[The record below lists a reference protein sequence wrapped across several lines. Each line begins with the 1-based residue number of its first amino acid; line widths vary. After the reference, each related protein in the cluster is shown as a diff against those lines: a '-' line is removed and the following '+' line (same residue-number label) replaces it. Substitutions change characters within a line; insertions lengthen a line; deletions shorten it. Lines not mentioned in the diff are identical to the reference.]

1 MRSGLKVLALVLVA
15 GTAAYVLV
23 RPGFRE
29 PRQETEGDIRAR
41 LESPAGPPPSAS
53 PSSQA
58 GGVSAPPAP
67 PTAPATPA
75 SRPTPAARGGDVV
88 AIETLRDLLNSQPL
102 RAIELARQANQRA
115 PESPDAPERAWIIVK
130 ALAGLGRFHEAR
142 DEAADLVSKHPD
154 TSWAMDAKRHMLV
167 QPLDL
172 PSREEQQRAQ
182 QQEQQRRDQGR

>member
-1 MRSGLKVLALVLVA
+1 MRR
-15 GTAAYVLV
+15 V
-23 RPGFRE
+23 RGRRVRR
-29 PRQETEGDIRAR
+29 RQ
-41 LESPAGPPPSAS
+41 
-53 PSSQA
+53 
-58 GGVSAPPAP
+58 
-67 PTAPATPA
+67 
-75 SRPTPAARGGDVV
+75 SRGHWKQRRCERRGRHDRRGRDDH
-88 AIETLRDLLNSQPL
+88 RDLLNSQPL

-142 DEAADLVSKHPD
+142 DAAADLASKYPD